1 MRKTFYELLNEREFS
16 AYNEYEKLLN
26 LFFIE
31 KSVAVNRYLDTVEN
45 YIDNNYFRT
54 LPFVG
59 SISSVQELFN
69 ELHLKYA
76 RDDLDDLFLLCE
88 TLLALLPESEIEK
101 DSRFRRQANS
111 IFKNIEY
118 ILAKTG
124 HEISEDRDGNKIIT
138 IKNKATML
146 AAEIVEDEEVSFD
159 LIEYNHFALKGD
171 LTTKRK
177 ILSTI
182 GIYIEPILRDRTFKE
197 SKYKDLISDTGFV
210 FNNFHIRHN
219 NKQGAKSQEY
229 IENID
234 DSELETWYDK
244 AYDLALAVIITYEC
258 RKSQDQLSELKRTY
272 HWKT

>member
-111 IFKNIEY
+111 IFKNIE
-118 ILAKTG
+118 LNPA
-124 HEISEDRDGNKIIT
+124 
-138 IKNKATML
+138 
-146 AAEIVEDEEVSFD
+146 SF
-159 LIEYNHFALKGD
+159 
-171 LTTKRK
+171 
-177 ILSTI
+177 
-182 GIYIEPILRDRTFKE
+182 TFE
-197 SKYKDLISDTGFV
+197 M
-210 FNNFHIRHN
+210 
-219 NKQGAKSQEY
+219 
-229 IENID
+229 
-234 DSELETWYDK
+234 
-244 AYDLALAVIITYEC
+244 
-258 RKSQDQLSELKRTY
+258 
-272 HWKT
+272 